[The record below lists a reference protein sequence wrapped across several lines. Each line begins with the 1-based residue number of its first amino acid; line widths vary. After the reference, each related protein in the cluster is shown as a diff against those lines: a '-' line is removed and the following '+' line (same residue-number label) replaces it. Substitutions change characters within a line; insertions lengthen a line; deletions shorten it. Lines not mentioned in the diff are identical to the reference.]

1 MFFRPNPALP
11 CRIGPN
17 HNFPDFQSFLYRELH
32 RKRYDLQAS
41 QPDTTQL
48 GNTCS
53 HIMLFSGRCIMQ
65 HADIVLAKP
74 KTTGR
79 ISQLHAHI
87 PQTYTFH
94 TPHFFPVATTIHL
107 SSDRQFKF
115 HGAAQTPRSVLT
127 HRILWENYNWIRLIS
142 SKVNGR
148 IRHFPSPSIK
158 IKLTD

>member
-1 MFFRPNPALP
+1 MLFHPNPALP

-17 HNFPDFQSFLYRELH
+17 YNFPDFQSFLYRELH

-94 TPHFFPVATTIHL
+94 TPHFFPVATTIHSAPTV
-107 SSDRQFKF
+107 SSDSTGLHKHPDQPLHIEFCGK
-115 HGAAQTPRSVLT
+115 T
-127 HRILWENYNWIRLIS
+127 YNWIRLIS

-158 IKLTD
+158 MKLTD